1 MDKITEFIDELSA
14 QLDGETLSKLS
25 LSMKRDK
32 KAELKSVFVKSIIL
46 RDQQMLSFVYRYPTN
61 DLTKN
66 FSIAEG
72 LENVEKLL
80 KDQFYKAD
88 LMSTERDVFLTI
100 DKSGKGKIKRKDSNK
115 TEQKTNSAKHDKT
128 KKRLLDLKNNYYL
141 QALDI
146 VADGKVKRNR
156 EDKFRQINKFVEIMG
171 HVLANKYTEPVIA
184 DMGCGKGYLTF
195 ALYDYLSSI
204 SMNPKVVGVELRP
217 KLVDFCNE
225 IANKAKFDNLKFE
238 SGYIGQWEIE
248 KLDVLIALHACDTA
262 TDDAIYQGI
271 KSEAKVIVCAPCCH
285 QQVRKSLQTTGA
297 LKDITRHGILM
308 EREAEIVT
316 DSLRALYLEASGY
329 KTKIMEFISTE
340 HTPKNLLIIAEK
352 HDRKIDP
359 AVWDRVESL
368 KAVWG
373 LKEHYLEKLIKSL

>member
-1 MDKITEFIDELSA
+1 MDKITEFIDDLSA
-14 QLDGETLSKLS
+14 QLDVETLSKLS

-128 KKRLLDLKNNYYL
+128 KKRLIDLKNNYYL

-171 HVLANKYTEPVIA
+171 HVLSNKYTEPVIA

-195 ALYDYLSSI
+195 ALYDYLSSL

-225 IANKAKFDNLKFE
+225 IANKANFDNLKFE

-352 HDRKIDP
+352 HDRKLDSG
-359 AVWDRVESL
+359 VWDRIESL